1 MMNQKKL
8 LRSAFVILAAI
19 VAAAPAAA
27 EASGFR
33 LNLSLGYGGAGIA
46 RAAAPATPGVPAVLA
61 ATRSEGPGTISLS
74 IDYLFSDIL
83 SAGVE
88 QSKGFRLGPFSSGMT
103 FTGIFGR
110 WYFLGPAPS
119 VADASNNPGG
129 ETTIFVKK
137 FSPFVG
143 PAVGLGTGTITRT
156 GDLIPDVSGSGIYFG
171 YKLGADYPLA
181 RSVGIRPEIVYNT
194 SLTGTDQITEFSAQ
208 CGIYFFL

>member
-1 MMNQKKL
+1 MMNPKKL
-8 LRSAFVILAAI
+8 LKALLILVTM
-19 VAAAPAAA
+19 VAAAPAA

-119 VADASNNPGG
+119 VADTSNNLNGDSS
-129 ETTIFVKK
+129 TIFVKK

-156 GDLIPDVSGSGIYFG
+156 GDLIPDVSGSGVYFG